1 MFTKL
6 DSLVYASKIL
16 ASIGAL
22 MGALV
27 IATL

>member
-1 MFTKL
+1 MNKL
-6 DSLVYASKIL
+6 ESLVYASKIL
-16 ASIGAL
+16 ATVAAA